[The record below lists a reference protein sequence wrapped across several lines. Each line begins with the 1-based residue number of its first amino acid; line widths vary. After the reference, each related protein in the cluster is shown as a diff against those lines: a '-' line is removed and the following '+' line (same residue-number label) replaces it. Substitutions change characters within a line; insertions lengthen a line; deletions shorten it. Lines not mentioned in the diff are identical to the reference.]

1 MEFLTPL
8 LIPIGEHDRMAV
20 AARRRPALTAR
31 LWGKL
36 FAALYDR
43 ALERTETHGNAARR
57 AGLLADARGTV
68 VELGAGTGLNLAH
81 YPTDVELILTEPEE
95 PMARRL
101 EERLASTGRTGE
113 VLRAP
118 AEALPLPDAS
128 ADTVVSTLVLCTVDD
143 LDAALAE
150 IRRVLRPDGR
160 LLFIE
165 HVAAPRGT
173 RLRRVQEVVHGPWHA
188 IAAGCND
195 NRETE
200 AAIRRAGF
208 EIEWLQRGTLEAA
221 AAPVRP
227 LISGRARATW
237 AA

>member
-1 MEFLTPL
+1 MPRSLP
-8 LIPIGEHDRMAV
+8 
-20 AARRRPALTAR
+20 AR
-31 LWGKL
+31 LWGRA
-36 FAALYDR
+36 FAAIYDR
-43 ALERTETHGNAARR
+43 ALEQTEAHGNAARR
-57 AGLLADARGTV
+57 TSVLADARGTV

-81 YPTDVELILTEPEE
+81 YPADVELILTEPEE

-101 EERLASTGRTGE
+101 EERLAAVGRPGR

-118 AEALPLPDAS
+118 AEALPVPDAS

-143 LDAALAE
+143 LDASLAE

-165 HVAAPRGT
+165 HVAAPRGS

-188 IAAGCND
+188 IACGCHD

-200 AAIRRAGF
+200 AALLRAGF
-208 EIEWLQRGTLEAA
+208 EVEGLQRGRLEAA
-221 AAPVRP
+221 APPMRP
-227 LISGRARATW
+227 LIFGSAGVGARG
-237 AA
+237 